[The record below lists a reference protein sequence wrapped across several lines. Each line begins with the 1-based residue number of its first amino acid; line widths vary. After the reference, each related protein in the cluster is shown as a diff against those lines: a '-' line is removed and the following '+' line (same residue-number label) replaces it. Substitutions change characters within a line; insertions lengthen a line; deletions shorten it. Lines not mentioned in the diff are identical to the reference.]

1 MIIGVLLGFLSFALF
16 CPSVNEDSIAAKH
29 PFLLRGMPER
39 IPGGDSSSDERPSKG
54 KFLVATSRITDPRFR
69 EAVILLINY
78 DKNGTLGLII
88 NRPTEVKLST
98 LFPGVKEL
106 QKRVDTAFVGGPV
119 GMEQCFILIRS
130 AVPPEESLH
139 VFRDIY
145 VSTSMSLL
153 KRAAQGGKGGER
165 FRLYAGYAGWAAG
178 QLEQELS
185 GGDWHILQADPE
197 TVFSKDPE
205 KIWQDLN
212 RLSSGIRVKRES
224 PVTEFLAADF
234 RPGCE
239 ILPEPNTL
247 RLQVGSNY

>member
-1 MIIGVLLGFLSFALF
+1 MTNRQVSDKISLMRRSLPIMTVGVLLGSLSFALF
-16 CPSVNEDSIAAKH
+16 YLSVNEDSIAAKH
-29 PFLLRGMPER
+29 PFLLRGTPEH
-39 IPGGDSSSDERPSKG
+39 ILWGGPSADEMPSKG
-54 KFLVATSRITDPRFR
+54 KFLVATNSITDPRFR
-69 EAVILLINY
+69 ETVILLINY
-78 DKNGTLGLII
+78 DRNGTLGLII

-106 QKRVDTAFVGGPV
+106 QKRLDTAFIGGPV

-153 KRAAQGGKGGER
+153 KRVAQGGKGGEK

-178 QLEQELS
+178 QLERELS
-185 GGDWHILQADPE
+185 GGDWHVLQADPE

-224 PVTEFLAADF
+224 PATGLLTAKA
-234 RPGCE
+234 
-239 ILPEPNTL
+239 L
-247 RLQVGSNY
+247 

>member
-1 MIIGVLLGFLSFALF
+1 MICLMKRPVSIMTIGVLLGVLSFVLI

-29 PFLLRGMPER
+29 PYLLRGMTEH
-39 IPGGDSSSDERPSKG
+39 ILSGDPSSDERPSKG

-78 DKNGTLGLII
+78 DRNGTLGLII

-98 LFPGVKEL
+98 LFPAVKEL
-106 QKRVDTAFVGGPV
+106 QKRSDTAFVGGPV
-119 GMEQCFILIRS
+119 GMEQAFMLIRS

-153 KRAAQGGKGGER
+153 KRVAQGGKGGEK

-178 QLEQELS
+178 QLERELS

-197 TVFSKDPE
+197 TVFGKDPE
-205 KIWQDLN
+205 KIWQELN

-224 PVTEFLAADF
+224 PAAGLLAAGA
-234 RPGCE
+234 R
-239 ILPEPNTL
+239 
-247 RLQVGSNY
+247 